1 MKAAFPIQ
9 PELTAIAIAYKNRSL
24 IADQVL
30 PRVPVGKQDFKY
42 LKFNLAD
49 GFTLPDTKVGR
60 KSAPNRVEFTAT
72 EITDSCV
79 DYALDDPIPNAD
91 IENAPPNFNPINV
104 AVEGIMDLIKLDR
117 EVRTANLVFDY
128 TNSYGSSNKETLAGT
143 TQFSD
148 YVNSNPIGVLT
159 TAIDSMVMRPNKIIM
174 GQAVWTKLRMHPK
187 LVQAVFGNNQSTG
200 ILTREQFLSL
210 FELDEL
216 LVGASFLNSAKKG
229 QTPTLGRV
237 WGKHIVLCYSNQ
249 VAAASG
255 RTTFGFTAQWGT
267 PIAGSEFD
275 KNIGMRG
282 GEIVRA
288 GESVKEVI
296 AATDL
301 GYMIKDAV
309 A

>member
-24 IADQVL
+24 IADQIL
-30 PRVPVGKQDFKY
+30 PRVPVGKQEFKY
-42 LKFNLAD
+42 LKYNLAE

-60 KSAPNRVEFTAT
+60 KSAPNKVEFTAT
-72 EITDSCV
+72 EVTDSCV

-91 IENAPPNFNPINV
+91 IENAPPNFDPRAV

-117 EVRTANLVFDY
+117 EVRVAAAVFDY
-128 TNSYGSSNKETLAGT
+128 TNSYGASNKQTLVGT
-143 TQFSD
+143 SQFSD
-148 YVNSNPIGVLT
+148 YTNSDPIGVLT
-159 TAIDSMVMRPNKIIM
+159 AAIDGMIMRPTKITM

-187 LVQAVFGNNQSTG
+187 LVQAVFGNNQSNG
-200 ILTREQFLSL
+200 ILTREQFLAL
-210 FELDEL
+210 FELEEL

-229 QTPTLGRV
+229 QTPSLARV
-237 WGKHIVLCYSNQ
+237 WGKHISLTYSNQ
-249 VAAASG
+249 VAAQSG
-255 RTTFGFTAQWGT
+255 RTTFGFTAQWGS
-267 PIAGSEFD
+267 PIAGAEFD
-275 KNIGMRG
+275 RNIGMRG
-282 GEIVRA
+282 GEVVRA

-296 AATDL
+296 CATDL